1 MVTSSRFE
9 TLTNR
14 YVLVQERTQ
23 TLISD
28 LRRLVQL
35 LESEIESEE
44 GSTRIFDRANSNY
57 PVAVQKLRTRR
68 DNLIAT
74 ISQLEEN
81 G

>member
-28 LRRLVQL
+28 LRHLVQL

-44 GSTRIFDRANSNY
+44 GSTRILDRASSNY

-74 ISQLEEN
+74 ISRLEEN
-81 G
+81 C

>member
-1 MVTSSRFE
+1 MCWFRKEPRRSF
-9 TLTNR
+9 
-14 YVLVQERTQ
+14 
-23 TLISD
+23 
-28 LRRLVQL
+28 RLVQL

>member
-14 YVLVQERTQ
+14 YARVQERTQ
-23 TLISD
+23 TFISD
-28 LRRLVQL
+28 LRRLVKL

-44 GSTRIFDRANSNY
+44 EHTGVFDPANSSY
-57 PVAVQKLRTRR
+57 LVAVQKLRARR

-74 ISQLEEN
+74 ISRLKESC
-81 G
+81 

>member
-1 MVTSSRFE
+1 
-9 TLTNR
+9 
-14 YVLVQERTQ
+14 
-23 TLISD
+23 
-28 LRRLVQL
+28 L

-74 ISQLEEN
+74 ISQLEESC
-81 G
+81 

>member
-14 YVLVQERTQ
+14 YVRIQERTQ

-28 LRRLVQL
+28 LRGLVQL

-44 GSTRIFDRANSNY
+44 GRTRIDPANSNY
-57 PVAVQKLRTRR
+57 LGAARTLRARR

-74 ISQLEEN
+74 ICRLEEN
-81 G
+81 S